1 MVVSAIR
8 HLMNEGKMLKQAAAR
23 VARAPM
29 LLSDFPWAGLLWDT
43 ANHRMMVS
51 SENQRVA
58 TRILIHGVGG
68 RLAAFKTAPDAVRT
82 EWAGIIDRPPRFVR
96 LPSWR

>member
-1 MVVSAIR
+1 MD
-8 HLMNEGKMLKQAAAR
+8 EGKALKQAAAR

-29 LLSDFPWAGLLWDT
+29 LLSERPWAGLLWDT

-58 TRILIHGVGG
+58 ARILIHGVGG
-68 RLAAFKTAPDAVRT
+68 RLAAFKTTPEAVRA
-82 EWAGIIDRPPRFVR
+82 EWAGIIDKPLGSIR